1 MPSVRKKR
9 AQNKQ
14 NYFRNKGT
22 RTSKGHLP
30 RLVRTLIRKGQL
42 PRLVIGRTLS
52 PKGDLPGR
60 PPILVIGRTLSPKGH
75 LPDWNLSDGLSIDQ
89 LPVHTP
95 MTLFNAHPM
104 DYTSNT
110 ITVWQRTYCVSK

>member
-1 MPSVRKKR
+1 MVGLK
-9 AQNKQ
+9 
-14 NYFRNKGT
+14 T
-22 RTSKGHLP
+22 RTSKGQLR
-30 RLVRTLIRKGQL
+30 RLVRTLIRKGQLPGLVTGRTLIRKGQL

-52 PKGDLPGR
+52 PKGHLPGR

-75 LPDWNLSDGLSIDQ
+75 LPDGNLSDGLSIDQ

-104 DYTSNT
+104 DYTSN
-110 ITVWQRTYCVSK
+110 S